1 MTGMLAAGL
10 IAGIVASVLFNLGI
24 ALQAIEARRAPREEG
39 LRVSLIWS
47 LLHRRLW
54 VAGLGVEWLGVPLE
68 ILAFAWAPF
77 VVVQPL
83 LACGLLVLLAVAR
96 RLLDEVPTTEALVG
110 VGLIIAGTCLIAWG
124 APGEQDTHRGAVAVI
139 GVVAGLV
146 LASFIPF
153 ALRGRRLDTAITA
166 VLGSACGFA
175 ATNVAMKLMADDLGN
190 DHWPQ
195 AAAWLAVAAVAGFG
209 ATVTGMTAL
218 QRARATTVIPISTAV
233 PTLSPGGARA
243 ALPPGELP
251 RRRSRR
257 AAAAGRPGGDAGRDR
272 RPRPHPVGQRDRRG
286 DEPDRGRPR
295 TIAAMTYSLRR
306 LRSRHRGLRGR
317 RPVTLVL
324 GRRPGHLGRARRRRG
339 GDPGQRR
346 GRLRTPRGLGRMA
359 AGASARRPWSS
370 WSPPTNW
377 PRCARSRWSTPSA
390 ASPPTP
396 APTACR
402 SRARRSGT
410 ITRRRAT

>member
-10 IAGIVASVLFNLGI
+10 IAAIVSSVLFNLGI
-24 ALQAIEARRAPREEG
+24 ALQAIEARRTPREEG
-39 LRVSLIWS
+39 LRVSLIS
-47 LLHRRLW
+47 DLLHRRLW
-54 VAGLGVEWLGVPLE
+54 VTGLGIEWLGVPLE

-110 VGLIIAGTCLIAWG
+110 VGLIIAGICLIAWG

-233 PTLSPGGARA
+233 QTFLPVVLEPLFLQESFRDAELEGLPLLVGLVVMLVGIVVLART
-243 ALPPGELP
+243 
-251 RRRSRR
+251 RSVS
-257 AAAAGRPGGDAGRDR
+257 AIAAGMNQTGDS
-272 RPRPHPVGQRDRRG
+272 PV
-286 DEPDRGRPR
+286 P
-295 TIAAMTYSLRR
+295 
-306 LRSRHRGLRGR
+306 
-317 RPVTLVL
+317 
-324 GRRPGHLGRARRRRG
+324 
-339 GDPGQRR
+339 
-346 GRLRTPRGLGRMA
+346 
-359 AGASARRPWSS
+359 
-370 WSPPTNW
+370 SPP
-377 PRCARSRWSTPSA
+377 
-390 ASPPTP
+390 
-396 APTACR
+396 
-402 SRARRSGT
+402 
-410 ITRRRAT
+410 